1 MISMSKEPAHDMV
14 ADMELEAEM
23 PAPPVFAPFGGLLG
37 CPMSFSSDS
46 STASCISCCSLLA
59 DSIKTKNFLILISLL

>member
-46 STASCISCCSLLA
+46 SANRQYCRISEAQRRAVCQQA
-59 DSIKTKNFLILISLL
+59 F